1 MLRPPP
7 RYTPFPYTTLFRSQQ
22 EELSDG
28 AKGDVDLEVAVM
40 RLVQVV
46 GVGLL
51 NVVEAIAEP
60 EALEAGSD
68 QRIAR
73 LARSEERRVGKEW
86 RSRRWGVSGK
96 GNRVVTW

>member
-73 LARSEERRVGKEW
+73 LARSEEHTSELQSHVNLVCRLLLEK
-86 RSRRWGVSGK
+86 K
-96 GNRVVTW
+96 NHLL